1 MTLDRGAAESSM
13 QGQRAVDSAA
23 LEPAMDAAS
32 EASEEAGSSRETL
45 EIRLLLDG
53 VFRQY
58 GYDFRNYA
66 LASIRR
72 RILSMVKNEGL
83 NTISGLQERA
93 LHDVACMERLLAAL
107 TVHVTAMYRDP
118 GFYRAFR
125 RKVVPALQTYP
136 FVRIWHAG
144 CSTGQEVYSL
154 AILLSEEGLYDRCR
168 IYATDLSEAVLR
180 TAREGV
186 FPLGAMKEY
195 TENYVR
201 AEGKA
206 AFSEYYTARY
216 DHAVFRPALRENIVF
231 APHNLV
237 TDGSF
242 NEFNV
247 ILCRNVMIY
256 FNRELQNQV
265 HDLLHRSL
273 ARLGVLGLGKKESL
287 RFTPHEDGYQALD
300 ESERIYRKLS

>member
-1 MTLDRGAAESSM
+1 MR
-13 QGQRAVDSAA
+13 V
-23 LEPAMDAAS
+23 
-32 EASEEAGSSRETL
+32 
-45 EIRLLLDG
+45 
-53 VFRQY
+53 
-58 GYDFRNYA
+58 
-66 LASIRR
+66 
-72 RILSMVKNEGL
+72 EGL
-83 NTISGLQERA
+83 NTNSGLQERA
-93 LHDVACMERLLAAL
+93 LHDVACMERLLATL
-107 TVHVTAMYRDP
+107 TVHVTAMFRDP

-125 RKVVPALQTYP
+125 QKVVPALETYP

-168 IYATDLSEAVLR
+168 IYATDLSETVLR

-186 FPLGAMKEY
+186 FPLGSMKEY

-201 AEGKA
+201 AGGKA

-216 DHAVFRPALRENIVF
+216 DHAVFRPALRENVVF

-287 RFTPHEDGYQALD
+287 RFTPHEGDYQECD
-300 ESERIYRKLS
+300 EPERLYRKLS

>member
-1 MTLDRGAAESSM
+1 MMAEEPVV
-13 QGQRAVDSAA
+13 GPADDALGVDTN
-23 LEPAMDAAS
+23 DAAS
-32 EASEEAGSSRETL
+32 SLEDL
-45 EIRLLLDG
+45 EIDLLREA

-66 LASIRR
+66 RASIRR
-72 RILSMVKNEGL
+72 RILNVLRTEGVG
-83 NTISGLQERA
+83 TVSGLQERV
-93 LHDVACMERLLAAL
+93 LHDVSCMERLLAAL

-125 RKVVPALQTYP
+125 RKVVPALETYP

-154 AILLSEEGLYDRCR
+154 AILLAEEGLYDRCR
-168 IYATDLSEAVLR
+168 IYATDLSEVVLR

-256 FNRELQNQV
+256 FNRTLQNQV
-265 HDLLHRSL
+265 HELIHRSL

-287 RFTPHEDGYQALD
+287 RFTPHEGDYQALD
-300 ESERIYRKLS
+300 EPEQIYRKLS